1 MTRRPRI
8 LIAAICV
15 VIAINTNAFGQ
26 VRKYTESFDKDRQS
40 DPKIVESLQH
50 LNTSHSKL
58 NTEDLL
64 KKLNDWG
71 TIGTTS
77 SALPRAG
84 FKLKEDVIVMK
95 VFWDEDVES
104 KPKEWIE
111 AEGMK
116 HCFSVAN
123 DIMSEWN
130 KDRSCRLVRFA
141 GLELLAFPFDL
152 RKGKQQDDGSKK
164 LEVVASP
171 EVLILL
177 E

>member
-1 MTRRPRI
+1 MTRSPRI
-8 LIAAICV
+8 LIPAICV
-15 VIAINTNAFGQ
+15 VIALNTNAFGQ

-40 DPKIVESLQH
+40 DPKIIESLQH
-50 LNTSHSKL
+50 LKTSHSKL

-71 TIGTTS
+71 TIGATS
-77 SALPRAG
+77 SALPRAA

-95 VFWDEDVES
+95 VFWDEEVES
-104 KPKEWIE
+104 KPKEWTE
-111 AEGMK
+111 TEGMN
-116 HCFSVAN
+116 HCFRVAN
-123 DIMSEWN
+123 EITNEWN

-141 GLELLAFPFDL
+141 GLELLAFPMEV
-152 RKGKQQDDGSKK
+152 KEAKQQDDGSKK

-177 E
+177 